1 MESEER
7 RSPSESEPGWA
18 MLPVSFTRDYRGP
31 VSFTRNYRGL
41 RLCHPS
47 F

>member
-18 MLPVSFTRDYRGP
+18 MLPVSFTRITG
-31 VSFTRNYRGL
+31 GL
-41 RLCHPS
+41 SHLPGITGA
-47 F
+47 